1 MARGEA
7 SSDTN
12 HLPMPNEDTEPHRDR
27 PVGMGYSSWDRGRS
41 GVEGIFKTFNVSRMV
56 MTVMQRS
63 KGHDLDR
70 GATTTLNLGRPQLS
84 ESFEGEELGIGDTG
98 YRRMSADARDA
109 AYSFM
114 VVGRLTVKVTLQ
126 NRLRRRRKGACS
138 CRRRHMATCMPDMP
152 REYSVGIQRH
162 MVGVKNG
169 PLLCFS

>member
-7 SSDTN
+7 SSGTN
-12 HLPMPNEDTEPHRDR
+12 HVPMPNEDTEPHRDR
-27 PVGMGYSSWDRGRS
+27 PVGMGYSSWDRGWF
-41 GVEGIFKTFNVSRMV
+41 GVGDIFETFNVSRIV
-56 MTVMQRS
+56 MTIMRGS
-63 KGHDLDR
+63 RGHDLDR
-70 GATTTLNLGRPQLS
+70 RAITTLNRWRPQLS
-84 ESFEGEELGIGDTG
+84 QSFEGEELGIGDTG

-109 AYSFM
+109 AYLFM
-114 VVGRLTVKVTLQ
+114 VVGRLTVKVTSQ